1 MRGLEK
7 AVFLLAHSALDPGFY
22 RLYTIMMRN
31 QWKRREDILK
41 QQSLDLRRIV
51 RFCYERVPFYR
62 SHLNEA
68 NIKPA
73 DIRTIADLEKIPSIN
88 KTDILSNPKAFIPT
102 GMRMNYH
109 PAYTAGTTGM
119 PMHFR
124 ISHNDYVLGVALS
137 YRSWSAG
144 GYTLGNRMAVLA
156 GSALMPDSRYAI
168 LVKANE
174 IARNVRFLSAY
185 HMDDASL
192 VSYLD
197 QILSWNP
204 SFLRGYPS
212 AIYEF
217 AKFIERESLEL
228 PKLKAIITTSE
239 KLLPHVR
246 MKVEE
251 VFGTR
256 VFDEYGA
263 NDGGISAVECD
274 HQRIHVNT
282 ERSIMEIVDEDQ
294 RQIDVGTGKVL
305 ATSLK
310 NYAMPFL
317 RYELG
322 DEAVATDEECPCGR
336 GLPVIEEILGRT
348 VSSFIT
354 PDGVLIHGWFFGWLM
369 IDFGEAVR
377 QYKITQVSRTKIE
390 VLIVPGNGFD
400 EIMIKKIRAL
410 AFAKCKDWKLDINIV
425 DDIPISKSG
434 KRIFIE
440 SKLKPE

>member
-1 MRGLEK
+1 MRELEK
-7 AVFLLAHSALDPGFY
+7 AVFLLAHSALDLGFH
-22 RLYTIMMRN
+22 RLYTVLMRN

-51 RFCYERVPFYR
+51 RFCFERVPFYKR
-62 SHLNEA
+62 HLNGA

-73 DIRTIADLEKIPSIN
+73 DIHTITDLEKIPSIN
-88 KTDILSNPKAFIPT
+88 KADILANPKAFIPT
-102 GMRMNYH
+102 GMKSNYH

-144 GYTLGNRMAVLA
+144 GYALGNRMAVLA

-197 QILSWNP
+197 QLLSWNP

-217 AKFIERESLEL
+217 AKFLERENLEL
-228 PKLKAIITTSE
+228 PQLKAIITTSE

-274 HQRIHVNT
+274 HQRMHVNT
-282 ERSIMEIVDEDQ
+282 ERSIMEIVGEDQ

-322 DEAVATDEECPCGR
+322 DEAVATDEKCPCGR

-400 EIMIKKIRAL
+400 ERMIQKIRAL

-425 DDIPISKSG
+425 DEIPISKSG

-440 SKLKPE
+440 SRLKPE

>member
-1 MRGLEK
+1 
-7 AVFLLAHSALDPGFY
+7 
-22 RLYTIMMRN
+22 
-31 QWKRREDILK
+31 
-41 QQSLDLRRIV
+41 
-51 RFCYERVPFYR
+51 
-62 SHLNEA
+62 
-68 NIKPA
+68 
-73 DIRTIADLEKIPSIN
+73 
-88 KTDILSNPKAFIPT
+88 
-102 GMRMNYH
+102 
-109 PAYTAGTTGM
+109 
-119 PMHFR
+119 
-124 ISHNDYVLGVALS
+124 
-137 YRSWSAG
+137 
-144 GYTLGNRMAVLA
+144 
-156 GSALMPDSRYAI
+156 
-168 LVKANE
+168 
-174 IARNVRFLSAY
+174 
-185 HMDDASL
+185 MDDASL

-197 QILSWNP
+197 QLLTWNP

-217 AKFIERESLEL
+217 AKFMERESLEL
-228 PKLKAIITTSE
+228 PELKAIFTTSE

-274 HQRIHVNT
+274 HQRMHVNT
-282 ERSIMEIVDEDQ
+282 ERSIMEIVDEEQ

-390 VLIVPGNGFD
+390 ILIVPGNGFD
-400 EIMIKKIRAL
+400 KKMIQKIRAL

-425 DDIPISKSG
+425 DEIPISKSG

-440 SKLKPE
+440 NKLKPE